1 MKKKK
6 ILLVGL
12 GNLGGHVL
20 DLLTKH
26 ESQHEIV
33 VAGRSEAYLNQR
45 KNLALF
51 CAAQQN
57 IFPNV
62 SHRVIDL
69 TNIDQTA
76 ATLKEINPDIIFSTA
91 TLQSWRIITT
101 LPKDVFLALDQAEFG
116 PWLPMHLVPVHQLM
130 QAVKNSGIKAIVVNA
145 AFPDAVNAIL
155 AKVGL
160 APTVGIGNVANILP
174 AFKYSVASELN
185 TSPDLIDLR
194 LIGQHYLSHRIPRVG
209 NTGGAA
215 YHLSAFHKGKDVSD
229 QLNHERV
236 FQKLTSQFKRIGGVD
251 GQALTAASALSVLS
265 VLLNNKKDV
274 VHAPGP
280 NGLPG
285 GYPIQFDGN
294 KILLALPTSVS
305 LKEAVAINNNG
316 LKFDGIDSID
326 ESGTTFFSSNNMEI
340 MNHLV
345 GYRQN
350 RMTLEDA
357 EGMSRELAQKY
368 AAFSSRYK

>member
-12 GNLGGHVL
+12 GNLGAHVL
-20 DLLTKH
+20 DLLTRH

-62 SHRVIDL
+62 THRVMDL
-69 TNIDQTA
+69 KNIDQTA

-91 TLQSWRIITT
+91 TLQSWRIITN
-101 LPKDVFLALDQAEFG
+101 LPKDVFLEIDQAEFG

-130 QAVKNSGIKAIVVNA
+130 KAVKSSGIKATVVNA

-174 AFKYSVASELN
+174 AFKYSIASELN
-185 TSPDLIDLR
+185 TSPDLIDIR
-194 LIGQHYLSHRIPRVG
+194 LIGQHYLSHRIPRAG
-209 NTGGAA
+209 DAGGAA
-215 YHLSAFHKGKDVSD
+215 YHLSAFHNGKDVSD
-229 QLNHERV
+229 QLNHNRV

-265 VLLNNKKDV
+265 TLLNDKKDV

-294 KILLALPTSVS
+294 KISLALPKSVS
-305 LKEAVAINNNG
+305 LEEAVEINNNG
-316 LKFDGIDSID
+316 LKFDGIHFID
-326 ESGTTFFSSNNMEI
+326 ESGTAFFSQSNMEV
-340 MNHLV
+340 MKRLV
-345 GYRQN
+345 GYHQKM
-350 RMTLEDA
+350 MTLNDA
-357 EGMSRELAQKY
+357 EDMSQELAQKY

>member
-20 DLLTKH
+20 DLLTRY

-33 VAGRSEAYLNQR
+33 VAGRSKTYLNQR
-45 KNLALF
+45 KNLTLF

-57 IFPNV
+57 KFPNV
-62 SHRVIDL
+62 THKIIDL
-69 TNIDQTA
+69 TNVDQTA

-101 LPKDVFLALDQAEFG
+101 LPKDIFLELDQAEFG

-130 QAVKNSGIKAIVVNA
+130 KAVKNSGINAIVVNA

-174 AFKYSVASELN
+174 AFKYSIASELN
-185 TSPDLIDLR
+185 TSPDLIDLK

-209 NTGGAA
+209 DTGGAA
-215 YHLSAFHKGKDVSD
+215 YHLSVFHNGKDISD
-229 QLNHERV
+229 QLNHEC
-236 FQKLTSQFKRIGGVD
+236 
-251 GQALTAASALSVLS
+251 LS
-265 VLLNNKKDV
+265 
-274 VHAPGP
+274 
-280 NGLPG
+280 
-285 GYPIQFDGN
+285 
-294 KILLALPTSVS
+294 
-305 LKEAVAINNNG
+305 
-316 LKFDGIDSID
+316 
-326 ESGTTFFSSNNMEI
+326 
-340 MNHLV
+340 
-345 GYRQN
+345 
-350 RMTLEDA
+350 
-357 EGMSRELAQKY
+357 
-368 AAFSSRYK
+368 